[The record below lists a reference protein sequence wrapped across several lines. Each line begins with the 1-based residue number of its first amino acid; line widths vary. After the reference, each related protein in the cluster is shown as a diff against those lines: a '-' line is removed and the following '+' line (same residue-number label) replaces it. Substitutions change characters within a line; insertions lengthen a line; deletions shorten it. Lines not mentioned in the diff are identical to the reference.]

1 MAAVHEWHAK
11 GSSQAILSGFHS
23 TMRKLLLLALVP
35 VIALVGYAAWP
46 LISAFQIKQAIKA
59 GDVATLERKVHWEPV
74 RASLKASLAGLSP
87 RAPVVASADDNTS
100 PRAPRAPSL
109 WSRVKAAAAPY
120 FADRLID
127 TYVTAEGVTKLQQ
140 LKRDGI
146 AGLFGGTSSS
156 GSQSTQAAI
165 ADASEDGTNP
175 LAKFVN
181 FYNRIQ
187 SARFH
192 SLTVA
197 EFEVLDRNNPARKFI
212 SQFHF
217 SDFDWKL
224 VSIRIV
230 GEAF

>member
-1 MAAVHEWHAK
+1 MP
-11 GSSQAILSGFHS
+11 
-23 TMRKLLLLALVP
+23 LALVP
-35 VIALVGYAAWP
+35 VLGFIGYAAWP
-46 LISAFQIKQAIKA
+46 LLSAFQIKQAIRA

-74 RASLKASLAGLSP
+74 RASLKASLASLSP
-87 RAPVVASADDNTS
+87 RAEIVTAADDDTS
-100 PRAPRAPSL
+100 KRMPRAPSL

-127 TYVTAEGVTKLQQ
+127 TYVTAEGITKLQQ
-140 LKRDGI
+140 LKSGGI
-146 AGLFGGTSSS
+146 AGLFRGTPLP
-156 GSQSTQAAI
+156 GSQTAQTTVADST
-165 ADASEDGTNP
+165 EEGVNP
-175 LAKFVN
+175 LVKFLN

-217 SDFDWKL
+217 SGFDWKL